1 MEEIKSKTTGE
12 TTRKCLKC
20 GNQIVVEETA
30 PEAEEVAS

>member
-20 GNQIVVEETA
+20 GHTMTVEETA
-30 PEAEEVAS
+30 PEPEEIAS

>member
-20 GNQIVVEETA
+20 GHTMVAEEST
-30 PEAEEVAS
+30 PEAEEVTT

>member
-20 GNQIVVEETA
+20 AHQVVVEEQA
-30 PEAEEVAS
+30 PEAEEVAT

>member
-12 TTRKCLKC
+12 TSRKCLKC
-20 GNQIVVEETA
+20 GHQVTVEEAA

>member
-12 TTRKCLKC
+12 TTRKCS
-20 GNQIVVEETA
+20 QVRASIVVEEAA

>member
-20 GNQIVVEETA
+20 GHQINVEESA
-30 PEAEEVAS
+30 PEAEEVTT

>member
-1 MEEIKSKTTGE
+1 MEEVKSKTTGE

-20 GNQIVVEETA
+20 AHTMVVEESA